1 MMIPLSEQVFVPL
14 HRVERISFFA
24 DYALIKFIDQRDV
37 ERIDGEDADRLRKC
51 ITFTWSV

>member
-24 DYALIKFIDQRDV
+24 EHAIVKFTDDRTV
-37 ERIDGEDADRLRKC
+37 EKIDGEDAQRLREYLRDRC
-51 ITFTWSV
+51 GL